1 MEPTKLYHFHIFY
14 FNLERCSS
22 LAVVNSTFTWPHRPA
37 PAIPNEKPLN
47 LNQNNQITENVYLAA
62 KEIRQSLIKE
72 EEEEDDDDDDDDN
85 KFKILQSK
93 RLEEETP
100 LEDKVKEK
108 KI

>member
-1 MEPTKLYHFHIFY
+1 
-14 FNLERCSS
+14 
-22 LAVVNSTFTWPHRPA
+22 VNSTFTWPHRPA

-72 EEEEDDDDDDDDN
+72 EEEDNEDDDD

-108 KI
+108 NI